1 MERLAEKAGPT
12 RIHQESFNSSEA
24 KLTFMVKRYL
34 AVMKILPHVLMLSI
48 QHAVTLIC

>member
-12 RIHQESFNSSEA
+12 RLHQESFNSSDA

-34 AVMKILPHVLMLSI
+34 AVMKALGSGLVML
-48 QHAVTLIC
+48 